1 MAYLRVELAGLVA
14 AGRLGDA
21 AERFQ
26 RAIGVP
32 DEFLDGMPGTPSWSA
47 LEAVAHTL
55 VYDCRISDATSLKLV
70 ASVTAP
76 TLVLDSE
83 GTSGPLTSWAGDI
96 VNALPNGTHRSLAG
110 EWHGVPDETLAPVLT
125 EFFQHCLTTR
135 VTEHALG
142 ARNAT

>member
-1 MAYLRVELAGLVA
+1 
-14 AGRLGDA
+14 
-21 AERFQ
+21 
-26 RAIGVP
+26 
-32 DEFLDGMPGTPSWSA
+32 MPGTPSWSA